1 MRIYIVEDDTSV
13 IGILE
18 DIVEGNELG
27 VVCGDSGG
35 EPANLGQ
42 ILALDPDLVLV
53 DLLMPQK
60 DGIQV
65 VRELKEQGCRAKFI
79 MISQV
84 SNKEMVAK
92 AYLAGVDFFINKP
105 INLIEVRQV
114 VLNVRRQLE
123 NERDLHTIQSVFAEK
138 AAPVGRRSRLEA
150 QRKRIQ
156 TTLSQLGMAGEKG
169 ARDIVELCMLLLE
182 QGQQVSQVGVGAL
195 CAQLSD
201 SPKSMEQRARRAVE
215 RGLHHLAS
223 LGLEDYGNEIFTL
236 YASRDG
242 LHPGPRAQGKGQSQ
256 AFSGRDAG
264 AGGGGLSPVQASS
277 SGRRPGPPEGSTTAA
292 AAGSCILRQL
302 FLFPMMSGALLL
314 NGDLDLSNVF
324 VKAVDDALIEPRLI
338 GPAVQRQAVRPGIG
352 EDLLIAARQVLP
364 WALAEGP
371 EIPAGGPDVQPL
383 SGTEARQF
391 HIQGLIAV
399 IVPLVQVL
407 HRDHGAVHRIVEA
420 LQAVPLHRPDHPLHI
435 GGCGH
440 LLLYR
445 DHSQAAFFLS
455 DHTDFRKIQ
464 VQQRHHVLVAAHQG
478 LFHSP
483 QVVDPLL
490 QLPDLGGQQPLHAG
504 GGAVLHESLDLRD
517 GDIQLPEHEDRLQG
531 GALLIGV
538 VAVPVFPD
546 HGGGHQ
552 PHLVIPHQRFFRH
565 AVDGRKLADGEQLLP
580 LIQHKNPPL
589 TVLLQDGL

>member
-114 VLNVRRQLE
+114 ILNVRRQLE

-236 YASRDG
+236 CTPPACSPFRRCGPRWPASRAA
-242 LHPGPRAQGKGQSQ
+242 GPRERPISSVFWTGCWCWSKRTERC
-256 AFSGRDAG
+256 FSR
-264 AGGGGLSPVQASS
+264 
-277 SGRRPGPPEGSTTAA
+277 
-292 AAGSCILRQL
+292 CCQL
-302 FLFPMMSGALLL
+302 
-314 NGDLDLSNVF
+314 
-324 VKAVDDALIEPRLI
+324 
-338 GPAVQRQAVRPGIG
+338 
-352 EDLLIAARQVLP
+352 
-364 WALAEGP
+364 
-371 EIPAGGPDVQPL
+371 
-383 SGTEARQF
+383 
-391 HIQGLIAV
+391 
-399 IVPLVQVL
+399 
-407 HRDHGAVHRIVEA
+407 
-420 LQAVPLHRPDHPLHI
+420 
-435 GGCGH
+435 
-440 LLLYR
+440 
-445 DHSQAAFFLS
+445 
-455 DHTDFRKIQ
+455 
-464 VQQRHHVLVAAHQG
+464 
-478 LFHSP
+478 
-483 QVVDPLL
+483 DP
-490 QLPDLGGQQPLHAG
+490 
-504 GGAVLHESLDLRD
+504 
-517 GDIQLPEHEDRLQG
+517 
-531 GALLIGV
+531 
-538 VAVPVFPD
+538 
-546 HGGGHQ
+546 
-552 PHLVIPHQRFFRH
+552 
-565 AVDGRKLADGEQLLP
+565 
-580 LIQHKNPPL
+580 
-589 TVLLQDGL
+589 

>member
-114 VLNVRRQLE
+114 ILNVRRQLE

-169 ARDIVELCMLLLE
+169 A
-182 QGQQVSQVGVGAL
+182 
-195 CAQLSD
+195 QLSD

-236 YASRDG
+236 YASR
-242 LHPGPRAQGKGQSQ
+242 
-256 AFSGRDAG
+256 
-264 AGGGGLSPVQASS
+264 
-277 SGRRPGPPEGSTTAA
+277 
-292 AAGSCILRQL
+292 
-302 FLFPMMSGALLL
+302 LFP
-314 NGDLDLSNVF
+314 F
-324 VKAVDDALIEPRLI
+324 QE
-338 GPAVQRQAVRPGIG
+338 VR
-352 EDLLIAARQVLP
+352 
-364 WALAEGP
+364 AEM
-371 EIPAGGPDVQPL
+371 AC
-383 SGTEARQF
+383 
-391 HIQGLIAV
+391 IQGRGPKGKANLK
-399 IVPLVQVL
+399 
-407 HRDHGAVHRIVEA
+407 R
-420 LQAVPLHRPDHPLHI
+420 
-435 GGCGH
+435 
-440 LLLYR
+440 
-445 DHSQAAFFLS
+445 FL
-455 DHTDFRKIQ
+455 DGML
-464 VQQRHHVLVAAHQG
+464 VLV
-478 LFHSP
+478 
-483 QVVDPLL
+483 
-490 QLPDLGGQQPLHAG
+490 
-504 GGAVLHESLDLRD
+504 E
-517 GDIQLPEHEDRLQG
+517 ED
-531 GALLIGV
+531 
-538 VAVPVFPD
+538 
-546 HGGGHQ
+546 
-552 PHLVIPHQRFFRH
+552 
-565 AVDGRKLADGEQLLP
+565 
-580 LIQHKNPPL
+580 
-589 TVLLQDGL
+589 

>member
-84 SNKEMVAK
+84 SNNEMVAK

-114 VLNVRRQLE
+114 ILNVRRQLE

-236 YASRDG
+236 YASR
-242 LHPGPRAQGKGQSQ
+242 PFRRCGPRWPASRAAGPRERPISSVFWTGCWCWWRRTEPRSSLQLRPEARPPRGINNRSCRRILHSAA
-256 AFSGRDAG
+256 AFSFPHDVR
-264 AGGGGLSPVQASS
+264 
-277 SGRRPGPPEGSTTAA
+277 GSTPEW
-292 AAGSCILRQL
+292 GSR
-302 FLFPMMSGALLL
+302 S
-314 NGDLDLSNVF
+314 
-324 VKAVDDALIEPRLI
+324 E
-338 GPAVQRQAVRPGIG
+338 
-352 EDLLIAARQVLP
+352 
-364 WALAEGP
+364 
-371 EIPAGGPDVQPL
+371 
-383 SGTEARQF
+383 
-391 HIQGLIAV
+391 
-399 IVPLVQVL
+399 
-407 HRDHGAVHRIVEA
+407 
-420 LQAVPLHRPDHPLHI
+420 
-435 GGCGH
+435 
-440 LLLYR
+440 
-445 DHSQAAFFLS
+445 
-455 DHTDFRKIQ
+455 
-464 VQQRHHVLVAAHQG
+464 
-478 LFHSP
+478 
-483 QVVDPLL
+483 
-490 QLPDLGGQQPLHAG
+490 
-504 GGAVLHESLDLRD
+504 
-517 GDIQLPEHEDRLQG
+517 
-531 GALLIGV
+531 
-538 VAVPVFPD
+538 
-546 HGGGHQ
+546 
-552 PHLVIPHQRFFRH
+552 
-565 AVDGRKLADGEQLLP
+565 
-580 LIQHKNPPL
+580 
-589 TVLLQDGL
+589 

>member
-1 MRIYIVEDDTSV
+1 MIQRRGAQKYPDTVWGKGNPPKVGRKNLSAWACAEEAQDCFFRTPSGEKALFMLGERQGQPLEAAAAGGAGSRSLLLRDLFHCPNTVPAGAGTDLEESNMVFGLLKDIKNGEYRTIATPAEIATIVADGHTALVQRGAGEKAGFEDQEYEKAGARLVDTMEDIYGQADFVTKVKELEPCEFPLLRPAAAEGTDHLHLHPSRRPPPGGPGHPGQRLHRLHRGGLFSGDHPEDGHGEGSSMRIYIVEDDTSV

-114 VLNVRRQLE
+114 ILNVRRQLE

-236 YASRDG
+236 YASR
-242 LHPGPRAQGKGQSQ
+242 
-256 AFSGRDAG
+256 
-264 AGGGGLSPVQASS
+264 
-277 SGRRPGPPEGSTTAA
+277 
-292 AAGSCILRQL
+292 
-302 FLFPMMSGALLL
+302 LFP
-314 NGDLDLSNVF
+314 F
-324 VKAVDDALIEPRLI
+324 QE
-338 GPAVQRQAVRPGIG
+338 VR
-352 EDLLIAARQVLP
+352 
-364 WALAEGP
+364 AEM
-371 EIPAGGPDVQPL
+371 AC
-383 SGTEARQF
+383 
-391 HIQGLIAV
+391 IQGRGPKGKANLK
-399 IVPLVQVL
+399 
-407 HRDHGAVHRIVEA
+407 R
-420 LQAVPLHRPDHPLHI
+420 
-435 GGCGH
+435 
-440 LLLYR
+440 
-445 DHSQAAFFLS
+445 FL
-455 DHTDFRKIQ
+455 DGML
-464 VQQRHHVLVAAHQG
+464 VLV
-478 LFHSP
+478 
-483 QVVDPLL
+483 
-490 QLPDLGGQQPLHAG
+490 
-504 GGAVLHESLDLRD
+504 E
-517 GDIQLPEHEDRLQG
+517 ED
-531 GALLIGV
+531 
-538 VAVPVFPD
+538 
-546 HGGGHQ
+546 
-552 PHLVIPHQRFFRH
+552 
-565 AVDGRKLADGEQLLP
+565 
-580 LIQHKNPPL
+580 
-589 TVLLQDGL
+589 